1 MINILEYK
9 DIQFPNDFM
18 WGATTA
24 GQQVEG
30 NNNSFYDDITTAPK
44 YAYGGAPYLMAGK
57 ACNSYEMYKEDTD
70 LLKQMHLNTY
80 RMSLE
85 WSRIEPEEGV
95 FNEEAIQHYVNV
107 LKHLKDSH
115 IKVCLTLHH
124 NSHPVWF
131 HKLGAF
137 KTMDNINYFLRYVEK
152 VVPIFDRYV
161 DYWLIINEMNII
173 FEYTIEESINLL
185 QYHAKAYHAI
195 KKYSSK
201 PVSSP
206 MSYAD
211 KKPMRGDLDQPDRIM
226 AEYIDYMEN
235 EFFLHAIRTGEIVV
249 PFHDAIIMP
258 ELKDTC
264 DFWAVN
270 VYTRQ
275 LINSRKKMFR
285 FDRYEASSIH
295 ALDVPY
301 FSDDICPEVMYHCL
315 NRLRDKE
322 VLITENGIACKNDQY
337 RVVYIASMLQAVK
350 QAMDEG
356 VKVIGYLHWSLLDNW
371 EWGTYV
377 PTFGLASVDHE
388 TFERKLKPSAYF
400 YGDIVKKDALTQ
412 EVIKKHYK
420 GL

>member
-9 DIQFPNDFM
+9 DIQFPENFM
-18 WGATTA
+18 WGASTA
-24 GQQVEG
+24 GQQIEG
-30 NNNSFYDDITTAPK
+30 NNNSFYDDVNTAPK
-44 YAYGGAPYLMAGK
+44 YAYLMAGK

-80 RMSLE
+80 RISLE

-107 LKHLKDSH
+107 LKNLKESH

-131 HKLGAF
+131 HQLGAF
-137 KTMDNINYFLRYVEK
+137 KTMDNVNYFLRYVEK
-152 VVPIFDRYV
+152 VVRILDQYV

-185 QYHAKAYHAI
+185 QYHAKAYHVI

-211 KKPMRGDLDQPDRIM
+211 KKPMRGESDQADRIM

-249 PFHDAIIMP
+249 PFHDAIMMP

-270 VYTRQ
+270 IYTRQ

-285 FDRYEASSIH
+285 FDRYEASSIQ

-322 VLITENGIACKNDQY
+322 IFITENGIACNNDQY
-337 RVVYIASMLQAVK
+337 RIAYIASMLQAVK

-377 PTFGLASVDHE
+377 PTFGLASVDHK

-400 YGDIVKKDALTQ
+400 YGDIVKEGSLTQ
-412 EVIKKHYK
+412 EIIKKHYK